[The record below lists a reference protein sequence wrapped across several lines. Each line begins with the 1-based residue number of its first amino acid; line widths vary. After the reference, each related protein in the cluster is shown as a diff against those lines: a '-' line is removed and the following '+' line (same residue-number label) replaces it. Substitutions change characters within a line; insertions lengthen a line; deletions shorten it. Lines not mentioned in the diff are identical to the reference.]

1 MARKQHIDYSQ
12 PFKFTKTAL
21 RGIPGYGQPQESM
34 TRYYD
39 TKVPQLGVTLQKSG
53 NLTYHVRATIDGV
66 TKRPGI
72 PNGRFPAMPP
82 EIARER
88 ALEELSAVVKGNNPI
103 EQRQSEKVAQAVT
116 GLTASGAVEVY
127 LDEKR
132 TGKQKLPL
140 KDRTKSDYRYD
151 IERLLGEDTY
161 QGPLVDVTEDV
172 ISDCVRK
179 MEKRSKAKAAAGC
192 RSLSAVWNW
201 TRKQKKNRGL
211 VPENP
216 VTLYAESIDGLYVP
230 EPKANWLKEEYL
242 AEWFDQVEAI
252 DDEQVS
258 QFYLFLILSGVR
270 LNEAEGLRWQDV
282 NFKTNTYVLPDP
294 KNRKSV
300 EFPIPHHLRD
310 KLYDRRKKEGRV
322 FTVPN
327 DGRTYRARVAEAI
340 DFDWTNHDLRRS
352 FATYGLK
359 VCDLVKVKLLMNHLL
374 SGDITMGS
382 YVQREGLDLAG
393 ELRKIEAEILR
404 LAGRPVDNVV
414 KLEVVG

>member
-12 PFKFTKTAL
+12 PFKFTKTVL
-21 RGIPGYGQPQESM
+21 EGIPKGDKLAYF
-34 TRYYD
+34 YD
-39 TKVPQLGVTLQKSG
+39 TKVPQLGVTRQLSG
-53 NLTYHVRATIDGV
+53 KLTFHVRTTGASGKTERISI
-66 TKRPGI
+66 KQ
-72 PNGRFPAMPP
+72 GRFPGMAV
-82 EIARER
+82 ETAQNK
-88 ALEELSAVVKGNNPI
+88 ALEILHDTTKGVDTVGKRRA
-103 EQRQSEKVAQAVT
+103 QRVTQAVT
-116 GLTASGAVEVY
+116 GLTVNDAVDVY

-140 KDRTKSDYRYD
+140 KDRTKSDYCYD

-161 QGPLVDVTEDV
+161 QAPLVDVTEDV

-216 VTLYAESIDGLYVP
+216 VTLYAESIDGLYVA

-282 NFKTNTYVLPDP
+282 NFRTNTYVLPDP

-327 DGRTYRARVAEAI
+327 DGRTYRANVGKAI
-340 DFDWTNHDLRRS
+340 EFDWTNHDLRRT

-404 LAGRPVDNVV
+404 LAGRPVDNVF
-414 KLEVVG
+414 KMEVVG